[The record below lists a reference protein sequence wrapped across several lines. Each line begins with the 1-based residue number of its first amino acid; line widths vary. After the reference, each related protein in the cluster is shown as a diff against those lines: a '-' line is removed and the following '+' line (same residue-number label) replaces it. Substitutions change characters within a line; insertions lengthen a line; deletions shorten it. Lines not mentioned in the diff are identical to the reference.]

1 MSAMSQARLF
11 RLTLA
16 LATFAVIV
24 VAEGSARSQAKM
36 DPVNDR
42 PNPYET
48 IEDFLQVPAAREWGA
63 MPAMELDP
71 DGTSIWVTERCGA
84 NTCAGSDLPVVH
96 KIDASGNVVKSF
108 GGGILN
114 WPHGIH
120 IDPDGNIWVTD
131 ARAATPEELEKFP
144 DAKGKGHAAYK
155 FSPDGELL
163 MTLGTPGVAGDPPEY
178 LNEPCDVTVAP
189 NGDILVAEGHSGQSA
204 NPRPDTVSRIS
215 RFTKDGEFI
224 KVIGKRGTGP
234 GEFKTPHAL
243 LWDSRGRLLVADRG
257 NNRIQFLDQ
266 DGNYLAAWYQ
276 FSRPSGLFIDAN
288 DMLYVADG
296 ESGPESPH
304 GDWHRGIRIG
314 SLEDGK
320 VIALIPEPVSHPE
333 GVAVDKD
340 GNIYGGEVARQVLKK
355 FVRK

>member
-1 MSAMSQARLF
+1 MSLARPV

-16 LATFAVIV
+16 LVTFAAIV
-24 VAEGSARSQAKM
+24 VAEGSARSQADM
-36 DPVNDR
+36 EPVNDR

-48 IEDFLQVPAAREWGA
+48 VEDYLQVPPGREWGA
-63 MPAMELDP
+63 MPAMDLDP

-96 KIDASGNVVKSF
+96 KIDASGTVVKSF
-108 GGGILN
+108 GGGMFN

-120 IDPDGNIWVTD
+120 VDPDGNIWATD
-131 ARAATPEELEKFP
+131 ARAATPEELEEFP
-144 DAKGKGHAAYK
+144 DAKGKGHIVVK
-155 FSPDGELL
+155 FSPDGEVL

-178 LNEPCDVTVAP
+178 LNSPCDVIVAP
-189 NGDILVAEGHSGQSA
+189 NGDILVSEGHSGQA
-204 NPRPDTVSRIS
+204 ENPPPGTVSRIS
-215 RFTKDGEFI
+215 RFTKDGKFI
-224 KVIGKRGTGP
+224 EVIGTLGSGP

-243 LWDSRGRLLVADRG
+243 LFDSRGRLLVADRG

-266 DGNYLAAWYQ
+266 DFNYLDEWHQ

-288 DMLYVADG
+288 EMLYVADG
-296 ESGPESPH
+296 ESTPESPH
-304 GDWHRGIRIG
+304 GAWDRGIRIG
-314 SLEDGK
+314 SLRDGK
-320 VIALIPEPVSHPE
+320 VMSLIPEPESHPE

-355 FVRK
+355 FVKQ